1 MTDDI
6 LRLAGAKFIVYDYD
20 NTPIAKGWIM
30 EGKDVIEEI
39 DASSH
44 DERKIVESK
53 KIVIK
58 GEITHYPL

>member
-6 LRLAGAKFIVYDYD
+6 LRLAGKKFIVYDYD

-30 EGKDVIEEI
+30 EGEEIIEKI
-39 DASSH
+39 DASDHSGPH
-44 DERKIVESK
+44 TVESK

-58 GEITHYPL
+58 GDITHWL